1 MDAFE
6 EQLSRVFLNSY
17 HALGKLER
25 TLASAGRGSRLSAAE
40 LYLLEAVA
48 AVAAETNGPG
58 ACVSELSEYMEISLP
73 TVTAAVNKLQ
83 AKGYVKK
90 SKVAKDAR
98 MVLVCLTRAGRRAE
112 RARLYFHRRLVR
124 AVTNGLSQDE
134 KRVLLKCV
142 GKLELFL
149 EQNIDLYSNHQ
160 HDLYQERA

>member
-1 MDAFE
+1 MDVFE
-6 EQLSRVFLNSY
+6 QQLSRVFLNSY

-25 TLASAGRGSRLSAAE
+25 TLAQSGKLSRLSAAE

-48 AVAAETNGPG
+48 AVSADTGAEG
-58 ACVSELSEYMEISLP
+58 ASVSELSDYMEISLP
-73 TVTAAVNKLQ
+73 SVTAAVNKLQ

-98 MVLVCLTRAGRRAE
+98 IVLVCFTRAGRRAE
-112 RARLYFHRRLVR
+112 RARQYFHRSLIR
-124 AVTNGLSQDE
+124 AVAGGLSQDE

-149 EQNIDLYSNHQ
+149 EHNIDYYSKPQ
-160 HDLYQERA
+160 RSVFQERA

>member
-6 EQLSRVFLNSY
+6 QQLSRVFLNSY

-25 TLASAGRGSRLSAAE
+25 TLALAGRGSRLSAAE

-48 AVAAETNGPG
+48 AVSSDNQTAG
-58 ACVSELSEYMEISLP
+58 ATVSELSEYMEISLP

-83 AKGYVKK
+83 TKGYVQKN
-90 SKVAKDAR
+90 KVAKDAR
-98 MVLVCLTRAGRRAE
+98 IVLVCFTRAGRRAE
-112 RARLYFHRRLVR
+112 RARQYFHRRLVR
-124 AVTNGLSQDE
+124 AVTGGLSRDE

-149 EQNIDLYSNHQ
+149 EQNIDLYSNPEQ
-160 HDLYQERA
+160 GILQERA